1 MKRSILILFWVFMST
16 AMFAQSGI
24 EVAGIVLDEQGQELI
39 GVSVQ
44 VKEKQGV
51 GVVTDF
57 DGRFKITGVPAG
69 STLVFSYIGYV
80 TREIKYSATKLKE
93 KIALKEAVNEFD
105 EVVVVGRD
113 TQRKVSVVGAITN
126 VDPAGIQSPA
136 VSVSNMLGGRVP
148 GIIAVTRSGEPGN
161 NFSEFWIRGIS
172 TFGASS
178 SALVLIDGIEGNLND
193 LDPADIESFSI
204 LKDAS
209 ATAVYGTRG
218 ANGVVVV
225 TTKRGKAGKLHVN
238 FKTNA
243 TYSYSPRMPE
253 YADAYQYATL
263 ANEARSVRGDDPV
276 YSATELELFRT
287 GLDPDLYP
295 NVNWRD
301 VILKDHVINNQHHL
315 SISGGGQSARYYMS
329 LGILNSEALFKQDKS
344 ASNHDVNVNYHKYNF
359 RTNIDAD
366 LTKTTMLSLNLE
378 AVIKT
383 QNAPGTGTNNKYL
396 WESQANLPPTVV
408 PVRYSNGQL
417 PAYGTNL
424 EDKSPYVRLNYL
436 GYSTSETYSTKI
448 NVGLSQDLGMITE
461 GLSVRGLF
469 SFSMNGAHY
478 VNRSMNPEQYY
489 ADPKDGRYLDGSLKT
504 VRTVNKEDMKAI
516 QSSASNRELYFE
528 AAANYKRLF
537 NNVHRVTGLAHFY
550 RQELTNVDWGDGVLV
565 SIPKRYQALS
575 FRGTYSYKDTYL
587 VEANLGYT
595 GSENFNKERRYG
607 WFPSISGGWVPT
619 QYDWYR
625 ELLPFNNFLKFRASW
640 GRVGNDRLKDENGYD
655 IRFPYLTT
663 LGYVS
668 STWGAGLAENRTGS
682 MNLKWEVST
691 KTNFGIDA
699 RFFDD
704 KIDMTVDFF
713 HTKTTDIFQK
723 RANIPDEGGLSNVL
737 PYANIG
743 SMKSWGMDGTLAYTH
758 TFNKDMSLTVRGNF
772 THAENEVIYWE
783 QSGVNY
789 PYQSYSGVPYGVQRG
804 LIALGLFK
812 DEDDIKSSPKQTFMD
827 NYRPGDIKYKDVNGD
842 GKIDD
847 DDIVPLNYSNVPFIQ
862 YGFALDW
869 NYKAF
874 RVSVLFEG
882 VSKVQY
888 FQGGRGFYPFMNES
902 RGNLLSM
909 VANPSNRWIPREYAE
924 ANGIDPALAENPN
937 AKFPRLTYG
946 GNANNNK
953 QSTFWLADGKYL
965 RLKNVDISY
974 RFTNNWLKTR
984 VGVESA
990 TLSLIGENLHVW
1002 DKVKLFD
1009 PSQASGN
1016 GAEYPLQRMYTLQ
1029 LNLTF

>member
-1 MKRSILILFWVFMST
+1 MKRSILVLFWVFVST

-24 EVAGIVLDEQGQELI
+24 DVAGIVLDEQGQELI

-44 VKEKQGV
+44 VKGKQGV

-57 DGRFKITGVPAG
+57 DGRFKLSGIPAG
-69 STLVFSYIGYV
+69 STLVYSYIGYV
-80 TREIKYSATKLKE
+80 TREIKYTATKLKE
-93 KIALKEAVNEFD
+93 KVALKEAVNEFD

-126 VDPAGIQSPA
+126 VDPAGIQAPA

-178 SALVLIDGIEGNLND
+178 SALVLIDGIEGNIND

-253 YADAYQYATL
+253 YADAYQYASL

-276 YSATELELFRT
+276 YSATELELFKT

-295 NVNWRD
+295 NVDWRD

-329 LGILNSEALFKQDKS
+329 LGILNSEALFKQDES
-344 ASNHDVNVNYHKYNF
+344 ASKHNVNVNYHKYNF

-366 LTKTTMLSLNLE
+366 LTKTTLLSLNLE

-383 QNAPGTGTNNKYL
+383 QNAPGTGSSNKYL

-424 EDKSPYVRLNYL
+424 EDKSPYVRLNYM
-436 GYSTSETYSTKI
+436 GYTTSETYSTKI

-469 SFSMNGAHY
+469 NFTMNGAHI
-478 VNRSMNPEQYY
+478 VDRHMNPEQYY
-489 ADPKDGRYLDGSLKT
+489 ANPKDGRYLDGSLKT
-504 VRTVNKEDMKAI
+504 VRTVNKEDMTAA
-516 QSSASNRELYFE
+516 QGSLSNRELYFE

-537 NNVHRVTGLAHFY
+537 NQDHRVTGLAHFY
-550 RQELTNVDWGDGVLV
+550 RQELTNVDWGNGVLV

-575 FRGTYSYKDTYL
+575 FRGTYSYKDTYF
-587 VEANLGYT
+587 VEGNLGYT

-619 QYDWYR
+619 QYDWYKN
-625 ELLPFNNFLKFRASW
+625 LLPFNNFLKFRASW
-640 GRVGNDRLKDENGYD
+640 GRVGNDRLKEGNVD

-663 LGYVS
+663 LANVS
-668 STWGAGLAENRTGS
+668 STWGTALAENRTGS

-723 RANIPDEGGLSNVL
+723 RANIPDESGLSNVL

-789 PYQSYSGVPYGVQRG
+789 SYQSYSGVPYGVQRG

-847 DDIVPLNYSNVPFIQ
+847 DDIVPLDYSNVPFIQ

-874 RVSVLFEG
+874 RVSILFEG

-888 FQGGRGFYPFMNES
+888 FQGGLGFYPFANES
-902 RGNLLSM
+902 RGNLLTM
-909 VANPSNRWIPREYAE
+909 VANPANRWIPKEYAA
-924 ANGIDPALAENPN
+924 ANGIDPALAENSN
-937 AKFPRLTYG
+937 ARFPRLTYG
-946 GNANNNK
+946 ENKNNNRS
-953 QSTFWLADGKYL
+953 STFWLADGKYL
-965 RLKNVDISY
+965 RLKNVDVSY
-974 RFTNNWLKTR
+974 RFTNNWLKSR

-1009 PSQASGN
+1009 PSQASKN

>member
-1 MKRSILILFWVFMST
+1 MKRSILVLFWVFVSAT
-16 AMFAQSGI
+16 MFAQSGI
-24 EVAGIVLDEQGQELI
+24 DVAGIVLDEQGQELI

-44 VKEKQGV
+44 VKGKQGV

-57 DGRFKITGVPAG
+57 DGRFKLSGIPAG
-69 STLVFSYIGYV
+69 STLVYSYIGYV
-80 TREIKYSATKLKE
+80 TREIKYTATKLKE
-93 KIALKEAVNEFD
+93 KVALKEAVNEFD

-126 VDPAGIQSPA
+126 VDPAGIQAPA

-178 SALVLIDGIEGNLND
+178 SALVLIDGIEGNIND

-253 YADAYQYATL
+253 YADAYQYASL

-276 YSATELELFRT
+276 YSATELELFKT

-295 NVNWRD
+295 NVDWRD

-344 ASNHDVNVNYHKYNF
+344 ASKHNVNVNYHKYNF

-366 LTKTTMLSLNLE
+366 LTKTTLLSLNLE

-383 QNAPGTGTNNKYL
+383 QNAPGTGSSNKYL

-424 EDKSPYVRLNYL
+424 EDKSPYVRLNYM
-436 GYSTSETYSTKI
+436 GYTTSETYSTKI

-469 SFSMNGAHY
+469 NFTMNGAHI
-478 VNRSMNPEQYY
+478 VDRHMNPEQYY
-489 ADPKDGRYLDGSLKT
+489 ANPKDGRYLDGSLKT
-504 VRTVNKEDMKAI
+504 VRTVNKEDMTAA
-516 QSSASNRELYFE
+516 QGSLSNRELYFE

-537 NNVHRVTGLAHFY
+537 NQDHRVTGLAHFY
-550 RQELTNVDWGDGVLV
+550 RQELTNVDWGNGVLV

-575 FRGTYSYKDTYL
+575 FRGTYSYKDTYF
-587 VEANLGYT
+587 VEGNLGYT

-619 QYDWYR
+619 QYDWYKN
-625 ELLPFNNFLKFRASW
+625 LLPFNNFLKFRASW
-640 GRVGNDRLKDENGYD
+640 GRVGNDRLKEGNVD

-663 LGYVS
+663 LANVS
-668 STWGAGLAENRTGS
+668 STWGTGLAENRTGS

-723 RANIPDEGGLSNVL
+723 RANIPDESGLSNVL

-789 PYQSYSGVPYGVQRG
+789 SYQSYSGVPYGVQRG

-842 GKIDD
+842 GKVDD
-847 DDIVPLNYSNVPFIQ
+847 DDIVPLDYSNVPFIQ

-874 RVSVLFEG
+874 RVSILFEG

-888 FQGGRGFYPFMNES
+888 FQGGLGFYPFANES
-902 RGNLLSM
+902 RGNLLTM
-909 VANPSNRWIPREYAE
+909 VANPANRWIPKEYAA
-924 ANGIDPALAENPN
+924 ANGIDPALAENSN
-937 AKFPRLTYG
+937 ARFPRLTYG
-946 GNANNNK
+946 ENKNNNR

-974 RFTNNWLKTR
+974 RFTNNWLKSR

-1009 PSQASGN
+1009 PSQASKN